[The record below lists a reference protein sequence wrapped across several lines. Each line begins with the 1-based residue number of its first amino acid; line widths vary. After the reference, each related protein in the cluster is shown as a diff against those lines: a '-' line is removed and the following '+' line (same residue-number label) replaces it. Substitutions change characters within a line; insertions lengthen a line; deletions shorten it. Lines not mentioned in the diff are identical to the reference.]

1 MSKRTKALQFPAI
14 VKLNIIERDCGC
26 VFCRIGFHMKSTD
39 PFQYKILDCMHIVN
53 KSQGGLGIE
62 ENGVTGCRYH
72 HSLLDNGNKGF
83 RETML
88 AYIESYMKSIY
99 PEWDKENLVYK
110 KGCYHS

>member
-1 MSKRTKALQFPAI
+1 MNAS
-14 VKLNIIERDCGC
+14 
-26 VFCRIGFHMKSTD
+26 D
-39 PFQYKILDCMHIVN
+39 PFQYRILDCMHIVN

-83 RETML
+83 REAML

-99 PEWDKENLVYK
+99 PEWDKEKLVYK